1 MKQGDC
7 LPRGREHKA
16 AAPETP
22 SPKTGLTLSRYLKL
36 QDVGNVH
43 NINLITPEQ

>member
-1 MKQGDC
+1 MD
-7 LPRGREHKA
+7 LT
-16 AAPETP
+16 PEE
-22 SPKTGLTLSRYLKL
+22 LAEWFIKL

>member
-1 MKQGDC
+1 MTDVVRWC
-7 LPRGREHKA
+7 A
-16 AAPETP
+16 
-22 SPKTGLTLSRYLKL
+22 RYLKL